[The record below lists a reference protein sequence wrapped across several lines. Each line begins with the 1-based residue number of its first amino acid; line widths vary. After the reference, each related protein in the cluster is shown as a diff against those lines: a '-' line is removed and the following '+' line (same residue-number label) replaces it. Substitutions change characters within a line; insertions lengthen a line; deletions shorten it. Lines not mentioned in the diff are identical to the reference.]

1 MIPAMPAGG
10 PRDRLHMTART
21 TTDTRAT
28 ERGTEQTA
36 PLRVLA
42 LEPWLGG
49 SHARF
54 LEGWR
59 ARSRH
64 VVEVRGLAPRHWKWR
79 MAASAWELARAL
91 ERGSC
96 ARPDV
101 LFASDYLDL
110 PALRGFLPS
119 AWSEVPAVLYFHENQ
134 LTYPLRPGATE
145 DDRDHSHGLRNV
157 LSALA
162 ARCVAFNS
170 RYHLDAFA
178 VAADDLLARLPR
190 PNPRSELRIALQRAV
205 VVHPGIDLEE
215 LPIGQGAEASAP
227 LRVAFNHRWEHDK
240 DPAAFLRAVRDA
252 LRLGARMELVL
263 LGETFE
269 QTPDEAVELLEEL
282 APIVHHRGYAAS
294 RAEYARRLGECDLVV
309 STARHDF
316 FGMSVVEG
324 LAAGCMPLLP
334 ARLAYPEVLAP
345 ELHEAALYTREADL
359 VARLRDWSDRPEAL
373 REPAHRDSMRAAAG
387 RHDAARTAAELDRL
401 CSRVHATNQ
410 GATMA

>member
-1 MIPAMPAGG
+1 
-10 PRDRLHMTART
+10 MTDRT
-21 TTDTRAT
+21 TTDSSP
-28 ERGTEQTA
+28 GTA
-36 PLRVLA
+36 ASLRVLA

-64 VVEVRGLAPRHWKWR
+64 VVEIRGLPARHWKWR
-79 MAASAWELARAL
+79 MAASAWELGRAL
-91 ERGSC
+91 ARQPCE
-96 ARPDV
+96 RPDV
-101 LFASDYLDL
+101 LFTSDYVDL

-119 AWSEVPAVLYFHENQ
+119 GWSDVPAVLYFHENQ

-145 DDRDHSHGLRNV
+145 DERDHSHAIRNV
-157 LSALA
+157 LSVLA
-162 ARCVAFNS
+162 ARSVAFNS

-178 VAADDLLARLPR
+178 TAADELLARLPR
-190 PNPRSELRIALQRAV
+190 PNPRAELRSALLRAV

-215 LPIGQGAEASAP
+215 LPIGPGAEASAP

-269 QTPDEAVELLEEL
+269 QTPAEAVALLAEL
-282 APIVHHRGYAAS
+282 APIVRHRGYAAT